1 MRLIDADALLNEVF
15 ERHCKNCDK
24 RKGIKNGAY
33 RIIYEIGEAP
43 CRACEIDDITDYLE
57 EAPTVDAVK
66 VVRCKEC
73 KWWHI
78 DGMPIADKH
87 LCDKLCDYVKHDFY
101 CGLAERR
108 QDG

>member
-57 EAPTVDAVK
+57 EAPTVDAVE
-66 VVRCKEC
+66 VIRCWQC
-73 KWWHI
+73 KYQDKGENESGSWNCCSIGYCDVEDDYFCWW
-78 DGMPIADKH
+78 
-87 LCDKLCDYVKHDFY
+87 
-101 CGLAERR
+101 AERR
-108 QDG
+108 QT